1 MQTVGN
7 LLSRPLPD
15 RDDSQVYS
23 TGLPSAWLEHAEV
36 IFGQLAIHYG
46 AARMAAHWNG
56 VDPDKAKVYWAK
68 RLMKLSRRSLGYALS
83 HLPQNPPTVDE
94 FCAIA
99 NRCPP
104 PEVKMLGYTPTK
116 EEKAA
121 RLEEL
126 KKFRKE
132 IGI

>member
-1 MQTVGN
+1 MFEQ
-7 LLSRPLPD
+7 LS
-15 RDDSQVYS
+15 
-23 TGLPSAWLEHAEV
+23 
-36 IFGQLAIHYG
+36 IHYG
-46 AARMAAHWNG
+46 AARMATHWAGLN
-56 VDPDKAKVYWAK
+56 PDKTKAYWARK
-68 RLMKLSRRSLGYALS
+68 LMRMSRRNAGFALS
-83 HLPQNPPTVDE
+83 HLPKDPPTLDE